1 MLELLL
7 ALMIIL
13 LAVGGLAAGLLLGR
27 RSITTSCEGMA
38 CMERDNC
45 AGCPNRQHAA
55 KGAEE

>member
-1 MLELLL
+1 MELLL

-27 RSITTSCEGMA
+27 GSVTTSCEGMA
-38 CMERDNC
+38 CLNRDDC
-45 AGCPNRQHAA
+45 AGCPNRHNAA